1 MKFNLI
7 ESPWIAC
14 LVEGENRLTSLRE
27 LFDGSTKATAI
38 VGDSPT
44 QDYAVLRV
52 VLAVFWRAHHA
63 ELAAA
68 LTSKKVRDDF
78 EWEEWFE
85 ETRITLVA
93 EGKDECVLRYL
104 DPYHDRF
111 ELIDSQ
117 QPFMQVANLTAC
129 NGTTQPVSRIVP
141 EAEHSYFTMRTG
153 SGRESL
159 SLAEAARWLIHCQAY
174 DYSGIK
180 TGAVGDPRVKGG
192 KGYPIG
198 TGWSGMTGGTV
209 VIGETLLETLILN
222 TDEASVMGD
231 SAPVWER
238 EPDSAA
244 PRLTP
249 PTGPADFAT
258 WQSRRIRLFEEDGR
272 ISSVLVSNGDAI
284 AEAGLNAFG
293 DPMTPYRFSPNKS
306 KAGKPAFY
314 PRPYDAHQTMWRSL
328 APLIAVDKDA
338 EYEGK
343 ELAPKRPQTL
353 SNLAKVSAYTGQ
365 DEVLD
370 ISLVS
375 MEYGAQSSSVAT
387 TMSSNIGL
395 PLAVLRT
402 DALGTDVRRDVRN
415 AAAATARA
423 RISLGRF
430 AGQLLQAAGG
440 EYVFGQESA
449 DRLYAQL
456 EPFFIAWLRGVTGEN
471 IEEKSIAW
479 QRTVYRVVLEIANEL
494 IAGAGPKA
502 LIGRLET
509 DGQESAAGRIINA
522 GTAERD
528 LRRRLRE
535 DLPLADSPSDAQM
548 KEKGTKK

>member
-7 ESPWIAC
+7 DSPWIAC
-14 LVEGENRLTSLRE
+14 LVEEENRLVSLRE
-27 LFDGSTKATAI
+27 LFDGSIKARAI

-68 LTSKKVRDDF
+68 LTSKRERGDF
-78 EWEEWFE
+78 EWEEWFDD
-85 ETRITLVA
+85 TRAKLVA
-93 EGKDECVLRYL
+93 EGRDEHVLRYL
-104 DPYHDRF
+104 DSYYDRF
-111 ELIDSQ
+111 ELLDSE

-141 EAEHSYFTMRTG
+141 EAEHLYFTMRTG

-159 SLAEAARWLIHCQAY
+159 GLAEAARWLVHCQAY

-180 TGAVGDPRVKGG
+180 TGAVGDPRVKGS

-222 TDEASVMGD
+222 SEQSSVMED
-231 SAPVWER
+231 SAPVWEQ

-244 PRLTP
+244 PRISP

-272 ISSVLVSNGDAI
+272 ITRVLVSNGDAI
-284 AEAGLNAFG
+284 GDAGLNAFG

-314 PRPYDAHQTMWRSL
+314 PRPYDAQQTMWRSL

-338 EYEGK
+338 EYDSK

-353 SNLAKVSAYTGQ
+353 SNLAAVSAYTGR

-370 ISLVS
+370 VFLVS
-375 MEYGAQSSSVAT
+375 MEYGPQSSSVAT
-387 TMSSNIGL
+387 TMSANIGL

-402 DALGTDVRRDVRN
+402 DALGAEVRRDVRN
-415 AAAATARA
+415 AAAATAAA

-430 AGQLLQAAGG
+430 AGQLLQAVGG
-440 EYVFGQESA
+440 EYVFGQDSA

-456 EPFFIAWLRGVTGEN
+456 EPLFIAWLRGVTGEN
-471 IEEKSIAW
+471 IEEKSLAW
-479 QRTVYRVVLEIANEL
+479 QRTVYRVVLEIASEL

-502 LIGRLET
+502 LVGRLEM
-509 DGQESAAGRIINA
+509 DGQESGEGRIINA

-528 LRRRLRE
+528 LRRRLRK
-535 DLPLADSPSDAQM
+535 DLPLIAAAAGSQVKAKGS
-548 KEKGTKK
+548 EK